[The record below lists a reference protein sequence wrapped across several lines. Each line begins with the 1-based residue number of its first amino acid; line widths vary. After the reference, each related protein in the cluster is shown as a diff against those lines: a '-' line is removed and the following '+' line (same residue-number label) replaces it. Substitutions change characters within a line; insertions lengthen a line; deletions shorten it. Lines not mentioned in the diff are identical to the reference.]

1 MAEVTGV
8 DFEGRKV
15 MYRSALRNE
24 VQNLS
29 YDHLVLAPGSVTL
42 LPDVPGLQEYGR
54 AMKSLNDAVALRD
67 RAVALLEA
75 ADAEPDPKWRQA
87 LLHFVVVG
95 SNYTGVEVAG
105 EYEMFLRKATR
116 QYRNLN
122 ARDVQVTM
130 IEIADRILPA
140 LDADLAAYALRS
152 LKARGVR
159 VRLGATVR
167 EIHEAEVLLDNGETV
182 RACTV
187 IWCAGIAPSPLVG
200 KLDLPRDKRGYVLC
214 NPDFRVQGFDNV
226 WAAGD
231 AAVNPD
237 RDGNPY
243 PATAQHAVRQAK
255 HLAKNLALVLEGKP
269 PQPLD
274 YRPIGSLVALGC
286 RSGVAKIFGIKLA
299 GFAAWWMYRTVY
311 LLKMPGLS
319 RKARVALDWTTD
331 LLFSPDVVQLGVH
344 REVELD

>member
-1 MAEVTGV
+1 MSKRIVIIGGGFTGAYCAQAFERTRPARTIETVLLDRHNYFVFSPLLVEAGTGSLEPRHTVVPIRSFLKSGLFRMAEVTGV

-15 MYRSALRNE
+15 IYRSALGNE
-24 VQNLS
+24 VQHLS

-42 LPDVPGLQEYGR
+42 LPDVPGLREYGR

-152 LKARGVR
+152 LKARG
-159 VRLGATVR
+159 G
-167 EIHEAEVLLDNGETV
+167 
-182 RACTV
+182 
-187 IWCAGIAPSPLVG
+187 
-200 KLDLPRDKRGYVLC
+200 
-214 NPDFRVQGFDNV
+214 
-226 WAAGD
+226 
-231 AAVNPD
+231 
-237 RDGNPY
+237 
-243 PATAQHAVRQAK
+243 PAR
-255 HLAKNLALVLEGKP
+255 
-269 PQPLD
+269 
-274 YRPIGSLVALGC
+274 
-286 RSGVAKIFGIKLA
+286 
-299 GFAAWWMYRTVY
+299 
-311 LLKMPGLS
+311 
-319 RKARVALDWTTD
+319 
-331 LLFSPDVVQLGVH
+331 
-344 REVELD
+344 